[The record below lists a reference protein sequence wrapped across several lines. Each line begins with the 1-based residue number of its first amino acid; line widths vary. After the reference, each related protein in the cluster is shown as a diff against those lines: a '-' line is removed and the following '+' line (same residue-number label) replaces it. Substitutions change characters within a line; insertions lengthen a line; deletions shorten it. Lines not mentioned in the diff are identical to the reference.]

1 MSDKT
6 DADETTFADETYPN
20 LEGDLAANATTVL
33 EQYRQGVI
41 SRNPLSLEWLFDS
54 LKEGYPKD
62 AYDYNEGLR
71 TERAEHTAA
80 IEAAGGPFDASY
92 NPPPVIVGEEGTP
105 LPEATPGPPSVAE
118 VEVAKAAEA
127 TAAATRLAEELGV
140 DLHDVE
146 GTGADG
152 KVVVGDVKDAAKE

>member
-6 DADETTFADETYPN
+6 YADETYPN

-33 EQYRQGVI
+33 EQYRQGII

-71 TERAEHTAA
+71 TERAEHEAA

-118 VEVAKAAEA
+118 VEVAKAAEVEA
-127 TAAATRLAEELGV
+127 TAAAAKLAEELGV